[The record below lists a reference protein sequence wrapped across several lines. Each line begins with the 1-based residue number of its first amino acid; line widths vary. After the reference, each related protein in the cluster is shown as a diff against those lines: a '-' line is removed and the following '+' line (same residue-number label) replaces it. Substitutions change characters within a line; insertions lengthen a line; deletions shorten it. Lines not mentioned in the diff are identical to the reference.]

1 METRVNGRPCA
12 HSIPAAE
19 RPRLASARLRDRPP
33 HDHAAARGYVIRSG
47 LRRRALLD
55 LGIALLLVVGLV
67 AAALLRRRG
76 RRRLGRVGLYRALV
90 EVLSAALG
98 LPTALRLAAL
108 VSRVHVRIGA
118 RAGTRRGREPIVGTR
133 RPDILVASVGVGV
146 GVLVRSGVL
155 VRARAGTLTGTSA
168 GACGGCEAVVR
179 SGRSRSFVLIALSRR
194 CVGVRIRSRARTSS
208 RREPIVGPGRTN
220 VLVAGVGIRVLV
232 RARARALTCP
242 GTGAL
247 TCS

>member
-55 LGIALLLVVGLV
+55 LGIALLLV

-118 RAGTRRGREPIVGTR
+118 RAG
-133 RPDILVASVGVGV
+133 
-146 GVLVRSGVL
+146 
-155 VRARAGTLTGTSA
+155 
-168 GACGGCEAVVR
+168 
-179 SGRSRSFVLIALSRR
+179 
-194 CVGVRIRSRARTSS
+194 
-208 RREPIVGPGRTN
+208 
-220 VLVAGVGIRVLV
+220 
-232 RARARALTCP
+232 
-242 GTGAL
+242 
-247 TCS
+247 